1 MGKKRS
7 VALIVLM
14 SVVLAGLLFI
24 SVTPAFFVNDTQR
37 FTSLLSI
44 VDLGSDLGT
53 SYTAVYYPEGV
64 ITKEEYDALEAAYQE
79 GQSTETTKDDISDP
93 SEQYA
98 RHAGVYITRDYL
110 NDEDDTVTDSFQQ
123 EFDAAVRALE
133 ARFGAKDLPDYS
145 VQVQDDYSIRV
156 TLPDISGQENMTE
169 LFERMAYSG
178 SLFFS
183 DTDSSTAS
191 KNVVLR
197 GDADHISGAGVVYMG
212 EDTGY
217 GIAIDFTADG
227 QEAFADATTELTSSE
242 DSSSGSTSS
251 TNITLYVYMGQDVL
265 LQMTVS
271 GPTDQPTI
279 YISGGFDTFSEAE
292 TIVGVINSAIDED
305 TAFDLRLDGS
315 TVYTVSPSMGDN
327 AALIAA
333 VAFGVLSLAM
343 IVFALVRYKGMG
355 LAHMFAYLG
364 FAVAMILC
372 ISLIEGIV
380 INIAGVLAIV
390 FSAALLCGFNAY
402 AFSNIRAE
410 FATGKTLSA
419 SIKAGYKKS
428 LALTI
433 DVHIVLFVIA
443 ALLYFIATGTL
454 YYMSVVLMLGI
465 VFSAACT
472 LGVTRFCLYV
482 LLAQPKNKI
491 AFCNLKREEVEED
504 E

>member
-1 MGKKRS
+1 MGKKKS

-14 SVVLAGLLFI
+14 AIVLAGLLFL

-53 SYTAVYYPEGV
+53 GYTAVYYPEGV
-64 ITKEEYDALEAAYQE
+64 ITKEEYDALEAAYEAGQE
-79 GQSTETTKDDISDP
+79 TETTTDDIADP
-93 SEQYA
+93 AGEYV
-98 RHAGVYITRDYL
+98 RHLGVYISADYID
-110 NDEDDTVTDSFQQ
+110 DENDTVTDSFAQ

-133 ARFGAKDLPDYS
+133 ARFGAKGFSDYS
-145 VQVQDDYSIRV
+145 VQVQDDYTIRV
-156 TLPDISGQENMTE
+156 TVPDVSDQESVSD
-169 LFERMAYSG
+169 LFSQMAYSG
-178 SLFFS
+178 NMYFS
-183 DTDSSTAS
+183 DTAASTAS
-191 KNVVLR
+191 KNIVMR
-197 GDADHISGAGVVYMG
+197 GSSDNIRGAGVVYMG

-217 GIAIDFTADG
+217 GIAIDFTPDG
-227 QEAFADATTELTSSE
+227 QELFADATTELTASD
-242 DSSSGSTSS
+242 DSSSSS
-251 TNITLYVYMGQDVL
+251 TATSVTLYVYMGTDVL
-265 LQMTVS
+265 LQMSVS
-271 GPTDQPTI
+271 APIDQPTI
-279 YISGGFDTFSEAE
+279 YINGGFDTAAEAE
-292 TIVGVINSAIDED
+292 TVVSIINTAVNDD
-305 TAFDLRLDGS
+305 TLFNLRLDGS

-333 VAFGVLSLAM
+333 IVFGALSLVM
-343 IVFALVRYKGMG
+343 IVYALVRYKGMG
-355 LAHMFAYLG
+355 LAHVFAYLG
-364 FAVAMILC
+364 FAFAMILC

-380 INIAGVLAIV
+380 INIAGVFAIV

-402 AFSNIRAE
+402 AFSNIRSE
-410 FATGKTLSA
+410 FATGKTLTA

-433 DVHIVLFVIA
+433 DAHIVFFVIA
-443 ALLYFIATGTL
+443 VLLYFIATGTIH
-454 YYMSVVLMLGI
+454 YMAMVLMLGI

-482 LLAQPKNKI
+482 FLAQPKNKI